1 MRLKKICEFYL
12 ISLINIETV
21 SEILTIGELF
31 QGEKLKE
38 KCINF
43 IIMNFDRVSK
53 TNTFEEMARNNVEL
67 LFEILRKRWKCRS

>member
-53 TNTFEEMARNNVEL
+53 TNTFEEMGRNNVEL
-67 LFEILRKRWKCRS
+67 LFEILRKR